1 MIYIAVCDDQID
13 HMKRLFQK
21 VQAVCEKIP
30 KRFDC
35 HVYDGFLSAE
45 RVIDFMS
52 TRPISILFLD
62 IELKGINGFELASRI
77 NEEYPETIIIFVS
90 SYENYVFKSF
100 EYEPF
105 RFIRKSHLDDELE
118 PALLA
123 AVDKHLR
130 AGKTF
135 LVDSTSGKLEIRH
148 KDILY
153 FESSHN
159 YLVVHTVGGRNY
171 SFRSTLTTLE
181 EKLKGEDFCR
191 IHHAYIVYLPSIKRI
206 EGSASVIMKDDT
218 TLPISARQKNVFKEA
233 YIEYTN
239 RRFAK

>member
-13 HMKRLFQK
+13 HMKRLFQR
-21 VQAVCEKIP
+21 VQAACEKIP

-45 RVIDFMS
+45 KVIEFMS
-52 TRPISILFLD
+52 SNPINILLLD
-62 IELKGINGFELASRI
+62 IELKGINGFELAARI
-77 NEEYPETIIIFVS
+77 NDEYPDTIIIFVS
-90 SYENYVFKSF
+90 SYENYVFKAF

-105 RFIRKSHLDDELE
+105 RFIRKTRLDDELE

-130 AGKTF
+130 ADKTF
-135 LVDSTSGKLEIRH
+135 PIDSTDGKLEIRY

-153 FESSHN
+153 FESSRN
-159 YLVVHTVGGRNY
+159 YLVVHTIGGRNY
-171 SFRSTLTTLE
+171 SFRSTLTALD
-181 EKLKGEDFCR
+181 EKMKGEDFCK
-191 IHHAYIVYLPSIKRI
+191 IHQAYVIYLPNVKRI
-206 EGSASVIMKDDT
+206 EGSKSVTVKDGT
-218 TLPISARQKNVFKEA
+218 VLPISAKQKSVFKEV
-233 YIEYTN
+233 YMEYTS

>member
-21 VQAVCEKIP
+21 VQAACEKIP

-45 RVIDFMS
+45 RVIEFMS
-52 TRPISILFLD
+52 SQSISILLLD
-62 IELKGINGFELASRI
+62 IELKGINGFELAAMI

-123 AVDKHLR
+123 AVDKPLR

-135 LVDSTSGKLEIRH
+135 LVDSTTGKLEIRH
-148 KDILY
+148 KDILF

-159 YLVVHTVGGRNY
+159 YLIVHTIGGRDY
-171 SFRSTLTTLE
+171 SFRSTLTALD
-181 EKLKGEDFCR
+181 EKMKGEDFCK
-191 IHHAYIVYLPSIKRI
+191 IHQAYVIYLPNVKRI
-206 EGSASVIMKDDT
+206 EGSKSVIMKDDT
-218 TLPISARQKNVFKEA
+218 ILPISARQKNVFKDA